1 MEQLSKSGRPWKQ
14 RLNPMA
20 KEGNDFIEVN
30 NVVDGTGEA
39 EEEHAAPEEDVNDM
53 EEKNEYTFRFKNEW
67 ILWTLSILAFYP
79 TSDSRVLNRK
89 LFPIKERK
97 VTAM

>member
-1 MEQLSKSGRPWKQ
+1 
-14 RLNPMA
+14 MA

-53 EEKNEYTFRFKNEW
+53 EEKNEYTFRFKNE
-67 ILWTLSILAFYP
+67 
-79 TSDSRVLNRK
+79 
-89 LFPIKERK
+89 
-97 VTAM
+97 